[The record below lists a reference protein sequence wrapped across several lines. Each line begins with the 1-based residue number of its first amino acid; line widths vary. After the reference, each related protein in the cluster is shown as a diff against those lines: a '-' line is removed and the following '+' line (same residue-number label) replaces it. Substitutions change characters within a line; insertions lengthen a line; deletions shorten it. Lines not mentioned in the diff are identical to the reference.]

1 MKMVTGK
8 SLAEAVEILPEDLVE
23 ALDGLPGQN
32 QHCAELA
39 VITLQNALE
48 NLPAANQARTEVT
61 D

>member
-1 MKMVTGK
+1 
-8 SLAEAVEILPEDLVE
+8 LIE
-23 ALDGLPGQN
+23 ALDGLPGEN

-48 NLPAANQARTEVT
+48 NLRAANQARTDVV

>member
-1 MKMVTGK
+1 
-8 SLAEAVEILPEDLVE
+8 
-23 ALDGLPGQN
+23 LPGQN

-48 NLPAANQARTEVT
+48 NLRAANQARTEVA